1 MINAR
6 LASYK
11 APDVFVEAAELLL
24 NLKKQVRVADGRFD
38 LQLIANNSRIAHQPR
53 SIAIGVSSHTLR
65 VEAVERGAVVFALLQ
80 NSVPTQAGL
89 CTLENQELEEFLVI
103 VLRHAPLQIV
113 IG

>member
-38 LQLIANNSRIAHQPR
+38 LQLIANNSRIAHQPC
-53 SIAIGVSSHTLR
+53 SIAIGISRHTLG
-65 VEAVERGAVVFALLQ
+65 VEAVEGGAVVFALLQ
-80 NSVPTQAGL
+80 NRVPAPAGL
-89 CTLENQELEEFLVI
+89 CTLENQELEEFLI
-103 VLRHAPLQIV
+103 MELRHDLHQSL
-113 IG
+113 